1 MRIAK
6 KLAAFSVVAAAALSI
21 PSTGALAVMT
31 CIASDTLQVGTQTA
45 TICEGSTETAQL
57 TAPLSVPTEYTGFS
71 ESRTIALLEPGT
83 SQISDLVTATLIAA
97 DASVSGSVDGVVAS
111 FLTVTLRSDGETP
124 LTGSFDASLPETGQ
138 PQDLTSRFYTLF
150 FGTVVGEVTLPTV
163 IVTSDVEVPEPASLA
178 IFGAGL
184 AGLSLLR
191 RRRPKIV

>member
-1 MRIAK
+1 
-6 KLAAFSVVAAAALSI
+6 
-21 PSTGALAVMT
+21 MT

-97 DASVSGSVDGVVAS
+97 DASVSDGSVSDGIVAS
-111 FLTVTLRSDGETP
+111 SLTVTLRSDGETP
-124 LTGSFDASLPETGQ
+124 LTGLFDASLPETGQ
-138 PQDLTSRFYTLF
+138 PQNLTSAFYTLF

>member
-1 MRIAK
+1 MRITK
-6 KLAAFSVVAAAALSI
+6 NLAAFSVVAAAALSI
-21 PSTGALAVMT
+21 PSTGALAVS

-45 TICEGSTETAQL
+45 ATICEGSSETAQL
-57 TAPLSVPTEYTGFS
+57 TAPLSVPTEYSGFS

-83 SQISDLVTATLIAA
+83 SRISDLVTATLNAA
-97 DASVSGSVDGVVAS
+97 DGLSGPVDGGIAS
-111 FLTVTLRSDGETP
+111 SLTVALTSDGETP
-124 LTGSFDASLPETGQ
+124 LTGSFDASITETGQ
-138 PQDLTSRFYTLF
+138 PQNLTSAFYTLF

-191 RRRPKIV
+191 RRRPKLV

>member
-1 MRIAK
+1 MRITK
-6 KLAAFSVVAAAALSI
+6 NLAAFSFVAAAALSI
-21 PSTGALAVMT
+21 PSTGALAVT
-31 CIASDTLQVGTQTA
+31 CIASDTLQVGTQTQS
-45 TICEGSTETAQL
+45 ICEGSTETAQL

-97 DASVSGSVDGVVAS
+97 DASVSGPVDGVVAS
-111 FLTVTLRSDGETP
+111 SLTVTLRSDGETP

>member
-1 MRIAK
+1 
-6 KLAAFSVVAAAALSI
+6 L
-21 PSTGALAVMT
+21 
-31 CIASDTLQVGTQTA
+31 
-45 TICEGSTETAQL
+45 
-57 TAPLSVPTEYTGFS
+57 
-71 ESRTIALLEPGT
+71 
-83 SQISDLVTATLIAA
+83 
-97 DASVSGSVDGVVAS
+97 
-111 FLTVTLRSDGETP
+111 
-124 LTGSFDASLPETGQ
+124 FDASLPETGQ